1 MPSSN
6 PNPNPNQVVR
16 VCGNVCEKNDG
27 VIGSL
32 EFALAAEMP
41 PVLLVMGNSM
51 NELVDCAVIHAM
63 QASPSPYASP

>member
-1 MPSSN
+1 M
-6 PNPNPNQVVR
+6 
-16 VCGNVCEKNDG
+16 CGNVCEKNDG

-51 NELVDCAVIHAM
+51 NELVDYAVIKAM
-63 QASPSPYASP
+63 KVA